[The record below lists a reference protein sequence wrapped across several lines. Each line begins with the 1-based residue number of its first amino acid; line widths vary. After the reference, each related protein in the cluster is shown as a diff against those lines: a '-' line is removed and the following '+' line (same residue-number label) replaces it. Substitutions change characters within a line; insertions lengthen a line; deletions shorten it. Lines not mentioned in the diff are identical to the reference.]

1 MAFVP
6 VPNTAEVETVF
17 ELYSQVVENTAYFR
31 KEGGWTEGSLSDF
44 LDAMRSLVE
53 TDLMPSLSTAI
64 KFIRLIGTLLDA
76 VDSLGLVL
84 SVTPPV
90 AGSNIGA
97 GLPNNSAYVV
107 TFNTATRGRSGR
119 GRNYIAGLTTAD
131 ESDAN
136 TVNDMFRTGILAYYS
151 ALKALASENGAEM
164 VVVSRF
170 SGVAP
175 DGKPIPR
182 VTGVTHPIT
191 GFSTFDRTLD
201 SQRRRLPGRGK

>member
-1 MAFVP
+1 MPFIP
-6 VPNTAEVETVF
+6 VPDTLQVETVF
-17 ELYSQVVENTAYFR
+17 ELYGQVVENTAYF
-31 KEGGWTEGSLSDF
+31 KNDAGWTESSISDF

-64 KFIRLIGTLLDA
+64 KFVRLIGTLLDA
-76 VDSLGLVL
+76 VDSLGIVL

-90 AGSNIGA
+90 TGSNVGA
-97 GLPNNSAYVV
+97 GLPNNSAYVI

-136 TVNDMFRTGILAYYS
+136 TVNDMFRTGIIAYYT
-151 ALKALASENGAEM
+151 ALKALGSENGATM
-164 VVVSRF
+164 VVASRY
-170 SGVAP
+170 SGVDA

-182 VTGVTHPIT
+182 ATGVTYPIT

-201 SQRRRLPGRGK
+201 SQRRRLPGRGA